1 MYRVI
6 RNIHDAENL
15 QKSIEESKKHEIEEA
30 KAEEALEV
38 AEQPAK
44 AEGKGKKQRKGSKA

>member
-15 QKSIEESKKHEIEEA
+15 QKSIEESKQHGAEEA
-30 KAEEALEV
+30 KVEETQEV

-44 AEGKGKKQRKGSKA
+44 TEGKGKKQRKGSKA

>member
-30 KAEEALEV
+30 KAEEAPEV

-44 AEGKGKKQRKGSKA
+44 AEVKVKKQRKGPKA

>member
-30 KAEEALEV
+30 KAEEAQEV

-44 AEGKGKKQRKGSKA
+44 AEVKVKKQRKGPKA